1 MVKVLGVVTLAFA
14 LPLAQG
20 SDCALVPKGLLERPR
35 AEFTGQYTNHVYGY
49 SVVIP
54 QGLRGFSSPP
64 PAPQHGFGV
73 PIGNEPRSYL
83 MVSGSWNS
91 LEYENVQRAADAE
104 VESIRERHKVV
115 SVDFRKARLDG
126 LDARRVVIH
135 YTCGT
140 PPTEFVE
147 DTTIAIAAGKVL
159 EVTLWTSQ
167 MKHRED
173 ERVLDAVLRS
183 WKNLDR

>member
-1 MVKVLGVVTLAFA
+1 
-14 LPLAQG
+14 
-20 SDCALVPKGLLERPR
+20 
-35 AEFTGQYTNHVYGY
+35 
-49 SVVIP
+49 
-54 QGLRGFSSPP
+54 
-64 PAPQHGFGV
+64 
-73 PIGNEPRSYL
+73 